1 MLSDKEINDQKTV
14 EQLNRLQYL
23 VSDVVSKIRKEFPHD
38 VVEIDVLRNNKFVI
52 FINNS
57 RRSWT
62 DKLN

>member
-1 MLSDKEINDQKTV
+1 MLTDKEINDQKTV
-14 EQLNRLQYL
+14 AQLNRLQYL

-62 DKLN
+62 DELN